1 MPIYYCLFLLG
12 KNRIILRNFMF
23 VCCKYTCKYLR
34 CRTSAISLG
43 LVFTLPSVPFY
54 CWKNVPGGSWGWAK
68 SFQSCWEPTGFII
81 PAPGEG
87 EHGMEGARQE
97 MGIEKNIFTEHRV
110 VIASGLRWVA
120 NNFVCVGQ
128 NQGINYPQPLEM
140 GCIGNGWESST
151 PKFSV
156 WQEIPAL
163 CFVLGSCLCFFL
175 SPKGMWGRRFCEA
188 VERFVTTNCVD
199 SSLGSFR
206 NSGDKSSLFSL
217 KQHKVHQTSP
227 SRSWRCSTQSPRKT
241 GEKTW
246 GKVEC

>member
-1 MPIYYCLFLLG
+1 
-12 KNRIILRNFMF
+12 MF

-34 CRTSAISLG
+34 CRTPAISLG

-97 MGIEKNIFTEHRV
+97 MRVEKNIFTEHRV

-128 NQGINYPQPLEM
+128 KQGINYPQPLEM

-175 SPKGMWGRRFCEA
+175 SPKGMWGRRLCEA
-188 VERFVTTNCVD
+188 VERFVTTNCGWIPPPDRSEIQETNLPFSVW
-199 SSLGSFR
+199 
-206 NSGDKSSLFSL
+206 NSTKFTKLPHLVAGDAPLRVQGKLEKKL
-217 KQHKVHQTSP
+217 
-227 SRSWRCSTQSPRKT
+227 
-241 GEKTW
+241 GEKW
-246 GKVEC
+246 SVKGFPEQQ